1 MVNDS
6 DQDSLASSAAYLQD
20 GNQPMTYTPFGALI
34 ARQTNNSTKAESGK
48 SSAGGIALGKYGKS
62 TVKEVSTRPFDI
74 VYCSDVLFIVFCYVI
89 LLLGTP
95 H

>member
-6 DQDSLASSAAYLQD
+6 DQDSLVSSAAYLQD

-34 ARQTNNSTKAESGK
+34 ARQIHNATIGGANKADVGKIVLGPNGK
-48 SSAGGIALGKYGKS
+48 SS
-62 TVKEVSTRPFDI
+62 VKEVSIRLI
-74 VYCSDVLFIVFCYVI
+74 LVVFYI
-89 LLLGTP
+89 LY

>member
-34 ARQTNNSTKAESGK
+34 ARQIHNATSVETGKTTGSG
-48 SSAGGIALGKYGKS
+48 GGIALGKYGKS
-62 TVKEVSTRPFDI
+62 TVKEVSQYISSQIDI
-74 VYCSDVLFIVFCYVI
+74 IQCDYLVS
-89 LLLGTP
+89 
-95 H
+95 